1 MKKKLKRTIAAL
13 SAIAMLGTTATVLP
27 EGMSF
32 DFGNWRDAGLD
43 QRRYAGSTAG
53 NRCTSGQAA
62 PRFGHRSSPAVPTL
76 ERSSGLSI
84 RRI

>member
-32 DFGNWRDAGLD
+32 DFGTGI
-43 QRRYAGSTAG
+43 TASA
-53 NRCTSGQAA
+53 TSLTHLLQLTA
-62 PRFGHRSSPAVPTL
+62 TQ
-76 ERSSGLSI
+76 I
-84 RRI
+84 RRRLPSILSKTAFA